1 MLRTIAAVDP
11 PVAAGATVLRVPRA
25 PVLLILFIARRD
37 PHALVWQV
45 LSSHLNA
52 LGASALA
59 ARDYPKAVHLL
70 TSALV

>member
-1 MLRTIAAVDP
+1 V
-11 PVAAGATVLRVPRA
+11 V
-25 PVLLILFIARRD
+25 IARRD
-37 PHALVWQV
+37 PQHALASQV